1 MGRTEDAAEVLEELY
16 AERPDHRGVREVL
29 ADIYVCG
36 GRADE
41 AMALL
46 IEAEALDPDNAG
58 IHHLKG
64 VIFSGRKLWRD
75 AIVSLRRA
83 RTLQPGSLD
92 VGRALSMALLNGGA
106 PKEGRKMLEQLASA
120 VPLSQQV
127 QLDLAVAEA
136 ITGDTEKALNRIDH
150 LESGEPGDQ
159 PTISRM
165 VEVRRIIDKLAKQSN
180 DGSGNGVDH
189 QD

>member
-1 MGRTEDAAEVLEELY
+1 
-16 AERPDHRGVREVL
+16 
-29 ADIYVCG
+29 
-36 GRADE
+36 
-41 AMALL
+41 
-46 IEAEALDPDNAG
+46 
-58 IHHLKG
+58 
-64 VIFSGRKLWRD
+64 
-75 AIVSLRRA
+75 
-83 RTLQPGSLD
+83 
-92 VGRALSMALLNGGA
+92 
-106 PKEGRKMLEQLASA
+106 MLEQLASA